1 MALVAALALSGC
13 SGALTAVPDDHVEQA
28 AGVDSDQQ
36 PSGEPFGFPN
46 LDGVDLDPLNPVDTV
61 DPAGE
66 IIAGWTLEQKV
77 ASLFMVHVP
86 GTQIANFQ
94 TVVDTVPVGG
104 FLLLGDN
111 ISGTIDQAR
120 PFVGSLRTMAGSS
133 DLLIAIDQE
142 GGAVQRLR
150 PDDFPSASE
159 LSLEEV
165 GVTTDVTRERNRLV
179 FDAGANVNLGVVADV
194 SPGEDAYIHDRS
206 FGSEP
211 NEVSARVEAAL
222 EGSID
227 GVAVT
232 VKHFPGHGLTLE
244 DTHKTLGVAEE
255 DVDLWRDS
263 HALPFRAAIDE
274 QVPLLMLG
282 HLVMEDVEDQPA
294 SLSTQWVQ
302 LLRDEWGYQGI
313 IVTDDLSMLEDS
325 GDSRFADPAQNAV
338 SAFAAGVD
346 LVIDSGGLTAGQT
359 LTRLTQ
365 MVDEVVA
372 AVERDEISEA
382 QIDQSALRVLRLRES
397 LGGVSRPLEDT
408 ESSELDG

>member
-1 MALVAALALSGC
+1 
-13 SGALTAVPDDHVEQA
+13 
-28 AGVDSDQQ
+28 
-36 PSGEPFGFPN
+36 
-46 LDGVDLDPLNPVDTV
+46 
-61 DPAGE
+61 
-66 IIAGWTLEQKV
+66 
-77 ASLFMVHVP
+77 
-86 GTQIANFQ
+86 
-94 TVVDTVPVGG
+94 
-104 FLLLGDN
+104 
-111 ISGTIDQAR
+111 
-120 PFVGSLRTMAGSS
+120 
-133 DLLIAIDQE
+133 
-142 GGAVQRLR
+142 
-150 PDDFPSASE
+150 
-159 LSLEEV
+159 
-165 GVTTDVTRERNRLV
+165 
-179 FDAGANVNLGVVADV
+179 
-194 SPGEDAYIHDRS
+194 
-206 FGSEP
+206 
-211 NEVSARVEAAL
+211 
-222 EGSID
+222 
-227 GVAVT
+227 
-232 VKHFPGHGLTLE
+232 
-244 DTHKTLGVAEE
+244 
-255 DVDLWRDS
+255 
-263 HALPFRAAIDE
+263 
-274 QVPLLMLG
+274 MLG

>member
-1 MALVAALALSGC
+1 MALVAALALSSC
-13 SGALTAVPDDHVEQA
+13 SGALTALPDEHVEQA
-28 AGVDSDQQ
+28 AGVGSDQQ
-36 PSGEPFGFPN
+36 PSGESFGFPDLGGVA
-46 LDGVDLDPLNPVDTV
+46 LDQLDPVDTV

-66 IIAGWTLEQKV
+66 IIAGWTLEEKV

-86 GTQIANFQ
+86 GTQVANFQ
-94 TVVDTVPVGG
+94 TVADTVPVGG

-111 ISGTIDQAR
+111 ISGTTDQAR
-120 PFVGSLRTMAGSS
+120 PFVASLRTMSGS
-133 DLLIAIDQE
+133 DLLIAVDQE

-159 LSLEEV
+159 LSVEDVTL
-165 GVTTDVTRERNRLV
+165 TTDVSRERNRLV
-179 FDAGANVNLGVVADV
+179 FDVGANVNLGVVADL

-206 FGSEP
+206 FGSDP

-222 EGSID
+222 QGSID

-232 VKHFPGHGLTLE
+232 VKHFPGHGLTVE

-255 DVDLWRDS
+255 DADQWAES
-263 HALPFRAAIDE
+263 HAIPFRAAVDE

-282 HLVMEDVEDQPA
+282 HLVMEDIDDQPA

-302 LLRDEWGYQGI
+302 LLRDQWGYQGV

-325 GDSRFADPAQNAV
+325 GDSRFTDPAQNAV

-346 LVIDSGGLTAGQT
+346 MVIDSGGLTASQT

-365 MVDEVVA
+365 MVDEVVV

-397 LGGVSRPLEDT
+397 LGGVSRPLENT
-408 ESSELDG
+408 ESGELDG